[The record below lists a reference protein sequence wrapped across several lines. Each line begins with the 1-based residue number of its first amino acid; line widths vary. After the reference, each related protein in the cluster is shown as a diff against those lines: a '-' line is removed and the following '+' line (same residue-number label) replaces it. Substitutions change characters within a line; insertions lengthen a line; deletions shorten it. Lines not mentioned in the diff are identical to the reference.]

1 MNPSERPGIRLSTIA
16 YVRSVLLHLR
26 QQNGLSYFGLS
37 IHHRRPRGGGPRG
50 APNPTR
56 ETDRVSKK
64 SKRKLTDR
72 QERRRIEGLRILA
85 RIIARHYLSNPHL
98 YRNGTTPANGQPTDG
113 GQAPGKEGAA

>member
-1 MNPSERPGIRLSTIA
+1 MNPSVRPEIRLSAIA
-16 YVRSVLLHLR
+16 SVRYILLHLR
-26 QQNGLSYFGLS
+26 QQNKLSYFDPS
-37 IHHRRPRGGGPRG
+37 IHHRRPRGPPPRG

-85 RIIARHYLSNPHL
+85 RIIARHYLANPHL
-98 YRNGTTPANGQPTDG
+98 YPNGAAG
-113 GQAPGKEGAA
+113 GGSQSAEKEGAA

>member
-1 MNPSERPGIRLSTIA
+1 MTPSYRPKHRLFSIA
-16 YVRSVLLHLR
+16 SVRSVLLHLR
-26 QQNGLSYFGLS
+26 QQNELSYFDPS
-37 IHHRRPRGGGPRG
+37 IHHRRPRGPPPRG

-85 RIIARHYLSNPHL
+85 RIIARHYLANPHL
-98 YRNGTTPANGQPTDG
+98 YPNGAAGDG
-113 GQAPGKEGAA
+113 SQSAEKEGEA